1 MQQHSAVPLSVAD
14 PSRESTAH
22 SPPSRADAVTG
33 INRPRLLASSFS
45 RRLQGDFHAPLL
57 SVLHQPTALFAETE
71 GLLVLIHAKHI
82 QLPIHNIMFSPF
94 VNGVFR
100 VFFHFLCQK
109 GSPASGRGILCR
121 VFAYSAPIFPNPA
134 IKKFMI
140 PLLYVQLFLSS
151 GSGSSSTKSST
162 SHLNCANDCALRRYN
177 LNTLE

>member
-94 VNGVFR
+94 VNGVFG
-100 VFFHFLCQK
+100 VFFLFLCQK
-109 GSPASGRGILCR
+109 ESPAQGCICQIKVDTKKHSSRSPVRSCTELG
-121 VFAYSAPIFPNPA
+121 FYNP
-134 IKKFMI
+134 
-140 PLLYVQLFLSS
+140 
-151 GSGSSSTKSST
+151 
-162 SHLNCANDCALRRYN
+162 RRPQASCY
-177 LNTLE
+177 